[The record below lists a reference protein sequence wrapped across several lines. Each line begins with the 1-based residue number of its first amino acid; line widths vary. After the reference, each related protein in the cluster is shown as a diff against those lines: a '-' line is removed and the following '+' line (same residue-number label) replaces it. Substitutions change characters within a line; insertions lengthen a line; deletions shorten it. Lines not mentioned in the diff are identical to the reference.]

1 MMPSSVKKDRS
12 LLTRI
17 CSRAVVITS
26 VKRIT
31 IISNRGHA
39 GAMLKTALK
48 TTGKGPGVVS

>member
-1 MMPSSVKKDRS
+1 VKKDRS